1 MERQLYTN
9 DKLKNMNIKTEAFY
23 VENENPWETV
33 SEGVKRQI
41 TGYDVSIM
49 MVKVA
54 FETGGIGP
62 MHQHYHSQTSYVV
75 SGKFE
80 VTVNGETKILQAGDA
95 FYIEPNLLHGAVC
108 LEAGM
113 LIDVFSPIREDF
125 LK

>member
-1 MERQLYTN
+1 MEIRT
-9 DKLKNMNIKTEAFY
+9 DAFY
-23 VENENPWETV
+23 VESENPWEYV

-62 MHQHYHSQTSYVV
+62 IHQHYHSQTSYVV

-80 VTVNGETKILQAGDA
+80 VTINGEKRILLAGDA
-95 FYIEPNLLHGAVC
+95 FYIAPNILHGAIC
-108 LEAGM
+108 LEAGT

-125 LK
+125 I

>member
-1 MERQLYTN
+1 MDIRT
-9 DKLKNMNIKTEAFY
+9 KAFFTES
-23 VENENPWETV
+23 ENEWETV
-33 SEGVKRQI
+33 GEGVKRQI
-41 TGYDVSIM
+41 TGYDVTIM
-49 MVKVA
+49 MVKVL

-62 MHQHYHSQTSYVV
+62 LHQHYHSQTSYVV

-80 VTVNGETKILQAGDA
+80 VSIDGEKKILQQGDA
-95 FYIEPNLLHGAVC
+95 FYIAPNILHGAVC

>member
-1 MERQLYTN
+1 MAIR
-9 DKLKNMNIKTEAFY
+9 TEAFY
-23 VENENPWETV
+23 TESENPWEFV
-33 SEGVKRQI
+33 AEGVTRQI
-41 TGYDVSIM
+41 TGYDVTIM
-49 MVKVA
+49 MVKVK

-62 MHQHYHSQTSYVV
+62 LHQHYHSQTSYVV

-80 VTVNGETKILQAGDA
+80 VNIDGEKKVLGQGDA
-95 FYIEPNLLHGAVC
+95 FYLEPNIMHGAIC

>member
-1 MERQLYTN
+1 
-9 DKLKNMNIKTEAFY
+9 MNIRTEAFY
-23 VENENPWETV
+23 VENENPWEVV
-33 SEGVKRQI
+33 SPGVKRQI

-62 MHQHYHSQTSYVV
+62 IHQHYHSQTSYVV

-80 VTVNGETKILQAGDA
+80 VTINNEKKILQTGDA
-95 FYIEPNLLHGAVC
+95 FYIEPNILHGAIC

-113 LIDVFSPIREDF
+113 LIDVFSSIREDF
-125 LK
+125 LP

>member
-1 MERQLYTN
+1 
-9 DKLKNMNIKTEAFY
+9 MNIKTEAFY

-33 SEGVKRQI
+33 SQGVKRQI

-49 MVKVA
+49 MVKVS

-62 MHQHYHSQTSYVV
+62 IHQHYHSQTSYVV

-80 VTVNGETKILQAGDA
+80 VTINNEKKILQTGDA
-95 FYIEPNLLHGAVC
+95 FYIEPNILHGAIC

-125 LK
+125 LP

>member
-1 MERQLYTN
+1 MEIRTN
-9 DKLKNMNIKTEAFY
+9 AFY
-23 VENENPWETV
+23 IESENSWEYV

-62 MHQHYHSQTSYVV
+62 IHQHYHSQTSYVV

-80 VTVNGETKILQAGDA
+80 VTINEEKKILQTGDA
-95 FYIEPNLLHGAVC
+95 FYIAPNILHGAIC
-108 LEAGM
+108 LEAGI

-125 LK
+125 I

>member
-1 MERQLYTN
+1 MEIRT
-9 DKLKNMNIKTEAFY
+9 DAFY
-23 VENENPWETV
+23 VASENPWEIV

-49 MVKVA
+49 MVKVD

-62 MHQHYHSQTSYVV
+62 IHQHYHSQTSYVV

-80 VTVNGETKILQAGDA
+80 VSINGEKKILQTGDA
-95 FYIEPNLLHGAVC
+95 FYIAPNILHGAVC

-125 LK
+125 I

>member
-1 MERQLYTN
+1 MEIRT
-9 DKLKNMNIKTEAFY
+9 DAFY
-23 VENENPWETV
+23 VASENPWETV

-49 MVKVA
+49 MVKVD

-62 MHQHYHSQTSYVV
+62 LHQHYHSQTSYVV

-80 VTVNGETKILQAGDA
+80 VSINGEKKILQTGDA
-95 FYIEPNLLHGAVC
+95 FYIAPNILHGAVC

-125 LK
+125 I

>member
-1 MERQLYTN
+1 MELRT
-9 DKLKNMNIKTEAFY
+9 DAFF
-23 VENENPWETV
+23 VESENPWEPV
-33 SEGVKRQI
+33 AEGVKRQI

-49 MVKVA
+49 MVKVM
-54 FETGGIGP
+54 FEKGGIGP
-62 MHQHYHSQTSYVV
+62 LHQHYHSQTSYVV

-80 VTVNGETKILQAGDA
+80 VSIDGEKKILQQGDA
-95 FYIEPNLLHGAVC
+95 FYIAPNVLHGAVC

>member
-1 MERQLYTN
+1 
-9 DKLKNMNIKTEAFY
+9 MNIRTEAFY
-23 VENENPWETV
+23 VENENPWEVV
-33 SEGVKRQI
+33 SPGVKRQI

-49 MVKVA
+49 MVKVV

-62 MHQHYHSQTSYVV
+62 VHQHYHSQTSYVV

-80 VTVNGETKILQAGDA
+80 VTINNEKKILQTGDA
-95 FYIEPNLLHGAVC
+95 FYIEPNILHGAIC

-125 LK
+125 LP

>member
-1 MERQLYTN
+1 MDIR
-9 DKLKNMNIKTEAFY
+9 TEPFY
-23 VENENPWETV
+23 IESENEWEFV
-33 SEGVKRQI
+33 AEGVKRQI

-62 MHQHYHSQTSYVV
+62 IHQHYHSQTSYVV

-80 VTVNGETKILQAGDA
+80 VNIDGEKRVLQTGDA
-95 FYIEPNLLHGAVC
+95 FYLKPNIPHGAIC

-113 LIDVFSPIREDF
+113 LIDVFSPIREEF